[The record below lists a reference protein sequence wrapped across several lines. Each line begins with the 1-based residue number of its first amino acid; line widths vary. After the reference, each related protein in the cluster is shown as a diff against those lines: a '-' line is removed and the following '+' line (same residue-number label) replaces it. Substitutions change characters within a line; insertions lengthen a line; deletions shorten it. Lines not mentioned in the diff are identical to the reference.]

1 MKRSHARLLLSTL
14 LLSGLTAC
22 TAIQAITATDPAG
35 PTERETVRVLCA
47 RNDKGE
53 FPFGV
58 ILVTHAD
65 TEGTIDQ
72 VVRHNRAWRAATKDG
87 ALCK

>member
-1 MKRSHARLLLSTL
+1 M
-14 LLSGLTAC
+14 
-22 TAIQAITATDPAG
+22 
-35 PTERETVRVLCA
+35 RVLCA